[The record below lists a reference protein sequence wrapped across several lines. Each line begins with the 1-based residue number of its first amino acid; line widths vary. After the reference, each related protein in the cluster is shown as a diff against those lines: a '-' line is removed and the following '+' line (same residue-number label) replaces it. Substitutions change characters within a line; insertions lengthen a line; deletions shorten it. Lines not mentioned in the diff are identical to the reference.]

1 MTIEQ
6 FEAKLKALL
15 AEAEKAG
22 LDVEEFCQ
30 VAEHI
35 IAYGWKEDTNE

>member
-15 AEAEKAG
+15 REAKESG
-22 LDVEEFCQ
+22 LDTEEIC
-30 VAEHI
+30 ATTEHV
-35 IAYGWKEDTNE
+35 IAYGWNKED